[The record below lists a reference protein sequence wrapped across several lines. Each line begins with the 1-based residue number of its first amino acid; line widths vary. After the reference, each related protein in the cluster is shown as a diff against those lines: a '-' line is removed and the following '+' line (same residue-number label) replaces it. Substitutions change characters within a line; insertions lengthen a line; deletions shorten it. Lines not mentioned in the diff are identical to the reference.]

1 MRSVKEAAP
10 ETGSKASKLLVMGLF
25 VLPVVLTV
33 VVIGSPWFRQLRT
46 AQLERNEQLL
56 QAVESGDLEQ
66 VRRVLTGGA
75 VVNARTKS
83 GLTALS
89 IAVIRGYDEIAL
101 LLIEK
106 GASLDARDKS
116 GDREN
121 FHPGYSPVHYA
132 AIYGRTRVLEAM
144 LARGVSPNLR
154 DRNGRTLMMLAAENG
169 HLDTVQMLLR
179 RGADPNARSAFGE
192 TALDAARRSGNQAL
206 VQLLERYTA
215 RATAAQP

>member
-1 MRSVKEAAP
+1 MRSASEFG
-10 ETGSKASKLLVMGLF
+10 TDGSSKASKLLVLGLF
-25 VLPVVLTV
+25 VAPVVLTILV
-33 VVIGSPWFRQLRT
+33 LASPWFRGIRT
-46 AQLERNEQLL
+46 AQIERNERLL

-66 VRRVLTGGA
+66 VKRALTGGA

-121 FHPGYSPVHYA
+121 RTPGNSPVHYA
-132 AIYGRTRVLEAM
+132 AIYGRTRVLQAM
-144 LARGVSPNLR
+144 LDRGVSPNLR
-154 DRNGRTLMMLAAENG
+154 DRNGRTLLMMAAENG
-169 HLDTVQMLLR
+169 RRETVKLLLE
-179 RGADPNARSAFGE
+179 RGADPKARSALGD
-192 TALDAARRSGNQAL
+192 TVLDAARRSGDPEIVRMIEQRL
-206 VQLLERYTA
+206 Q
-215 RATAAQP
+215 

>member
-1 MRSVKEAAP
+1 MRSASEFG
-10 ETGSKASKLLVMGLF
+10 TDGSSKASKLLVLGLF
-25 VLPVVLTV
+25 VAPVVLTILV
-33 VVIGSPWFRQLRT
+33 LASPWFRGVRS
-46 AQLERNEQLL
+46 AQIERNERLL

-66 VRRVLTGGA
+66 VKRVLTGGA

-121 FHPGYSPVHYA
+121 RTPGNSPVHYA
-132 AIYGRTRVLEAM
+132 AIYGRTRVLKAM
-144 LARGVSPNLR
+144 LDRGVSPNLR
-154 DRNGRTLMMLAAENG
+154 DRNGRTLLMMAAENG
-169 HLDTVQMLLR
+169 HRETVKLLLE
-179 RGADPNARSAFGE
+179 RGADPKTRSALGD
-192 TALDAARRSGNQAL
+192 TALDAARRRGDAEILRMMQ
-206 VQLLERYTA
+206 ERL
-215 RATAAQP
+215 

>member
-1 MRSVKEAAP
+1 MRSASEFG
-10 ETGSKASKLLVMGLF
+10 TNGSSKASKLLVLGLF
-25 VLPVVLTV
+25 VAPVVLTILV
-33 VVIGSPWFRQLRT
+33 LASPWFRGVRS
-46 AQLERNEQLL
+46 AQLERNERLL

-66 VRRVLTGGA
+66 VKRVLTGGA

-121 FHPGYSPVHYA
+121 RTPGNSPVHYA
-132 AIYGRTRVLEAM
+132 AIYGRTRVLKAM
-144 LARGVSPNLR
+144 LDRGVSPNLR
-154 DRNGRTLMMLAAENG
+154 DRNGRTLLMMAAENG
-169 HLDTVQMLLR
+169 HRETVKLLLE
-179 RGADPNARSAFGE
+179 RGADPKTRSALGD
-192 TALDAARRSGNQAL
+192 TALDAARRSGDAEILRMIQE
-206 VQLLERYTA
+206 QL
-215 RATAAQP
+215 

>member
-1 MRSVKEAAP
+1 MRSTSEVK
-10 ETGSKASKLLVMGLF
+10 TGSDSKASKLLVLALF
-25 VLPVVLTV
+25 VAPVVLTV
-33 VVIGSPWFRQLRT
+33 LVLASPWFRGVRA

-56 QAVESGDLEQ
+56 RAVESGDIEQ

-89 IAVIRGYDEIAL
+89 VAVIRGYDEIAL

-121 FHPGYSPVHYA
+121 RHPGNSPVHYA
-132 AIYGRTRVLEAM
+132 AIYGRTRVLQAM
-144 LARGVSPNLR
+144 LEKGVSPNLR
-154 DRNGRTLMMLAAENG
+154 DRNGRTLLMMAAENG
-169 HLDTVQMLLR
+169 HRETVKLLLEH
-179 RGADPNARSAFGE
+179 GADPKAQSALGD
-192 TALDAARRSGNQAL
+192 TVLDAAKRSGDSEILRLIQ
-206 VQLLERYTA
+206 ERL
-215 RATAAQP
+215 